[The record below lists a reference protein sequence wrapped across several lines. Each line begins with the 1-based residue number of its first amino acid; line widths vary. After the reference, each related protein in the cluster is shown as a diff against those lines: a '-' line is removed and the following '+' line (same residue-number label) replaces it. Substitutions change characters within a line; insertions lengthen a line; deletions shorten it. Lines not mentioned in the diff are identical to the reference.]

1 MAHVT
6 TPHEQT
12 IVIIVEV
19 DNIDMKRV
27 LVNEKTR

>member
-6 TPHEQT
+6 TLHEQT